1 MRWIGTFVSERPSI
15 RMSPP
20 WYWYS
25 RLMQLNSVVLP
36 APLGP
41 INPQMSPRSTSK
53 LTLSSATMP
62 PKRTDTPRT
71 LSSALSPDE
80 EALGLTGSAMFRL
93 WARPLWPAARSRSG
107 YRWASVI
114 WQCALALS
122 AE

>member
-1 MRWIGTFVSERPSI
+1 MRWIGTLVSDWPSS
-15 RMSPP
+15 RMSPA

-41 INPQMSPRSTSK
+41 IRPQMSPRSTSK

-71 LSSALSPDE
+71 LSKELPPDDGVRC
-80 EALGLTGSAMFRL
+80 ADGFCHVVLVDTRGVACAAQPLGL
-93 WARPLWPAARSRSG
+93 
-107 YRWASVI
+107 
-114 WQCALALS
+114 
-122 AE
+122 